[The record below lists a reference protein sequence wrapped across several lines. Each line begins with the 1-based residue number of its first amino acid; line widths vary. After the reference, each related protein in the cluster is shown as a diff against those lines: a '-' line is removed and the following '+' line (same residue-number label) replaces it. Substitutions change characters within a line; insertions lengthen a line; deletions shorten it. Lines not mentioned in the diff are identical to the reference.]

1 MQQQY
6 SVMKKLNAPD
16 IPNYTPSRR
25 GRRTRGSTRG
35 KWASVNKAP
44 SSSEELD
51 SDADIGSDMS
61 DDVNDNDAYDAESR
75 TADDTNMIDDDAAP
89 DDEAPIEMVPPLIPS
104 RSVTEPVVRPS
115 VAKRATFP
123 NLLGLAG
130 SAPSVPDE
138 KPVRPD
144 PPKRNAEATD
154 SESRSSSHLSKRRKY
169 STEPS
174 ETYNLMLSDPST
186 GLKALNDGLKLNG
199 MIFYPDAIAKASE
212 NFRNMSLAYVAE
224 KASRKETFE
233 AALKRAT
240 RRANDADHKLQDVS
254 QDFADKFKAETEA
267 NAKSLE
273 VLRAENES
281 LKAENQSLVISEAA
295 SREAL
300 KTASESPSLRNS
312 LLEKEAQLALSDQ
325 LRSQV
330 HGEIEKIQALH
341 ASAVA
346 KSDSMHYWQK
356 RLSDSV
362 NKFNED
368 LEDMGMKT
376 IKRCGTEIQGE
387 LRSMLTADEQST
399 ECLREVGKGIA
410 AFFVFAGAK
419 EGSGNAGEQGGAN
432 AHRITDAN
440 RTTSEPMGG
449 KGVERETAARKQ
461 GEEKATLNIQSI
473 SSPTKEKDESMQA
486 PKHGRERFMDELP
499 SETRGTGGSMT
510 SGPIPSGMKQLL
522 A

>member
-1 MQQQY
+1 M
-6 SVMKKLNAPD
+6 
-16 IPNYTPSRR
+16 IPPHVPSR
-25 GRRTRGSTRG
+25 
-35 KWASVNKAP
+35 
-44 SSSEELD
+44 
-51 SDADIGSDMS
+51 
-61 DDVNDNDAYDAESR
+61 
-75 TADDTNMIDDDAAP
+75 TN
-89 DDEAPIEMVPPLIPS
+89 
-104 RSVTEPVVRPS
+104 TEPVARPI
-115 VAKRATFP
+115 APKRATFP

-130 SAPSVPDE
+130 SAPPVSDA
-138 KPVRPD
+138 KPTQPD
-144 PPKRNAEATD
+144 PPKRNAEGTD

-174 ETYNLMLSDPST
+174 ETNNIMLADPST

-254 QDFADKFKAETEA
+254 QDFADKFKAESEA

-273 VLRAENES
+273 ALRAENES
-281 LKAENQSLVISEAA
+281 LKVENASLVISEAA

-312 LLEKEAQLALSDQ
+312 LLEKEAQLALFDQ

-330 HGEIEKIQALH
+330 NGEVEKINSLH
-341 ASAVA
+341 ATATA
-346 KSDSMHYWQK
+346 KAETMRYWQK
-356 RLSDSV
+356 KVSDSV
-362 NKFNED
+362 DKFNED

-387 LRSMLTADEQST
+387 VRSMLASDGEVTAS
-399 ECLREVGKGIA
+399 LREVGKGIT
-410 AFFVFAGAK
+410 AFFEMFAGAK
-419 EGSGNAGEQGGAN
+419 EASENASEKVVAKNHQMTDGNQKTA
-432 AHRITDAN
+432 
-440 RTTSEPMGG
+440 EPMED
-449 KGVERETAARKQ
+449 KGVEKESAARKQ
-461 GEEKATLNIQSI
+461 GEERATPKVQST

-486 PKHGRERFMDELP
+486 PKHIRERFMDEP
-499 SETRGTGGSMT
+499 ASETRGTGGPVNGGSMT

>member
-1 MQQQY
+1 
-6 SVMKKLNAPD
+6 
-16 IPNYTPSRR
+16 
-25 GRRTRGSTRG
+25 
-35 KWASVNKAP
+35 
-44 SSSEELD
+44 
-51 SDADIGSDMS
+51 
-61 DDVNDNDAYDAESR
+61 
-75 TADDTNMIDDDAAP
+75 
-89 DDEAPIEMVPPLIPS
+89 MVPPLLPS
-104 RSVTEPVVRPS
+104 RSVTEPVVRSS

-130 SAPSVPDE
+130 STSSVADA
-138 KPVRPD
+138 KPVRPQPE
-144 PPKRNAEATD
+144 PPKRNAEGTD

-174 ETYNLMLSDPST
+174 ETYNLMLADPST

-199 MIFYPDAIAKASE
+199 MLFYPDAIAKASE

-254 QDFADKFKAETEA
+254 QDFADKFKAESEA
-267 NAKSLE
+267 NAKSQE
-273 VLRAENES
+273 VLRAEIGS
-281 LKAENQSLVISEAA
+281 LKAEIASLTISEAA

-312 LLEKEAQLALSDQ
+312 LLEKEAQLALFDQ

-330 HGEIEKIQALH
+330 HGELERLQALH
-341 ASAVA
+341 ASATA
-346 KSDSMHYWQK
+346 KSDSMHHWQK
-356 RLSDSV
+356 RVSDSV

-376 IKRCGTEIQGE
+376 IKRCGAEIQGE
-387 LRSMLTADEQST
+387 LRSMLTSDEQAT
-399 ECLREVGKGIA
+399 ESLRDVGKGIA
-410 AFFVFAGAK
+410 AFFDVFTGAQEASDK
-419 EGSGNAGEQGGAN
+419 AGEQVAAN
-432 AHRITDAN
+432 EHPKADGNQMTA
-440 RTTSEPMGG
+440 EPKEG
-449 KGVERETAARKQ
+449 KGVDKEAAARKP
-461 GEEKATLNIQSI
+461 GEETAKPKPQPS
-473 SSPTKEKDESMQA
+473 SSPTKENDERMQA
-486 PKHGRERFMDELP
+486 PKHAKERSIDELP
-499 SETRGTGGSMT
+499 SEKATGRPLSGGSMT